1 MKRFSFPLDRVLD
14 WKSVVAQQE
23 QLTLDS
29 LHSERAEIHCITAEH
44 SAARSTISPSI
55 AQSAESG
62 HELAYSAQARSALV
76 RQRKPRPKRN
86 RRRVTPESCL
96 SSTDLRAAETE
107 RRLID
112 KLKTRSLTQWTSEAS
127 REMEATASDLFLG
140 GWNRR

>member
-29 LHSERAEIHCITAEH
+29 LHSERAEITASLLNLSSQIDNLSEH
-44 SAARSTISPSI
+44 

-76 RQRKPRPKRN
+76 RQRTKTEAKQA
-86 RRRVTPESCL
+86 SCDTRIV
-96 SSTDLRAAETE
+96 SQQHRLRAAETE
-107 RRLID
+107 RLLID